1 MPHRRVLSLIL
12 MLSLAARLAWGLMQ
26 PGEIDQ
32 RLPDQQQYLELAR
45 NVLSGRGLKFYDV
58 HFSQEVVAFRAP
70 GYPLF
75 LAACA
80 GSVRAARVVQGLLD
94 TSTVLAAYLLA
105 RRWMGRGAGLLAAAA
120 VAANPFLVYFSALI
134 LSETLFTAMLVW
146 GMVLLVWRRNF
157 LWGGL
162 LLSLSVLV
170 RPGAVA
176 LPVAMG
182 FAAVF
187 VTYPYGESPPRRWW
201 RMPVGTSML
210 LLTLLVLLPWGV
222 RNKAVLDRWVWL
234 TTNGGITRYDGFN
247 PESTGAS
254 DQTFLESDVEMRR
267 LSRMTELQRDDY
279 LAERANDWI
288 ARTWRRDRSAL
299 ARLTV
304 AKVARTWSPLPLSS
318 DFGRPLYQAV
328 AAIYAIPLFLL
339 AVLGLW
345 AGRLPRRG
353 KVFLLMP
360 AVYLTIVHAAS
371 VGSLR
376 YRVPAE
382 PALAVLAA
390 AGAVAGLEML
400 KRPGW
405 RRQ

>member
-1 MPHRRVLSLIL
+1 
-12 MLSLAARLAWGLMQ
+12 
-26 PGEIDQ
+26 
-32 RLPDQQQYLELAR
+32 
-45 NVLSGRGLKFYDV
+45 
-58 HFSQEVVAFRAP
+58 
-70 GYPLF
+70 
-75 LAACA
+75 
-80 GSVRAARVVQGLLD
+80 
-94 TSTVLAAYLLA
+94 
-105 RRWMGRGAGLLAAAA
+105 
-120 VAANPFLVYFSALI
+120 
-134 LSETLFTAMLVW
+134 
-146 GMVLLVWRRNF
+146 
-157 LWGGL
+157 
-162 LLSLSVLV
+162 
-170 RPGAVA
+170 
-176 LPVAMG
+176 
-182 FAAVF
+182 
-187 VTYPYGESPPRRWW
+187 
-201 RMPVGTSML
+201 
-210 LLTLLVLLPWGV
+210 
-222 RNKAVLDRWVWL
+222 
-234 TTNGGITRYDGFN
+234 
-247 PESTGAS
+247 
-254 DQTFLESDVEMRR
+254 
-267 LSRMTELQRDDY
+267 MTELQRDDY